1 MKKKMKK
8 KSLSNFL
15 ENNITITY
23 HTEIK
28 IILLQVASIYFL
40 F

>member
-1 MKKKMKK
+1 MGDKIMKKKERK
-8 KSLSNFL
+8 LL